1 MEGNATVS
9 SLSVNLSTRFM
20 NTTTMHNSLPYY
32 IAKAIVVLAAV
43 AFVGNAL
50 VLAAIWRN
58 TTLRRTNCYILI
70 AGLALTDLS
79 SGLLAQ
85 PIYASIDL
93 FLLTKS
99 ERPHHIMMGIA
110 NGSLTFVTSLTLL
123 ILTLLAF
130 ERWLHMNCQRTLI
143 TVRRAVII
151 SATLILA
158 SIPGTVFRILNTI
171 KGQHGFIANVISLII
186 LLFCLI
192 VTSVCYI
199 GVFRTIRRHKQQI
212 QANRSSQNFGQPAIN
227 FTKYKKSAL
236 SIFYLLVVFYLS
248 YLPMCIFLLLK
259 VGRLQG
265 VPRDS
270 VFHSL
275 MLLVFLSPS
284 LNPLLYMWRMKDIRN
299 EVTRLIRAFFHNDH

>member
-20 NTTTMHNSLPYY
+20 NNTTMHNSLPHY
-32 IAKAIVVLAAV
+32 IAKAIVVLAVV

-58 TTLRRTNCYILI
+58 TTLRTNCYILI

-85 PIYASIDL
+85 PTYASIDL

-99 ERPHHIMMGIA
+99 ERPHYIMIGIA
-110 NGSLTFVTSLTLL
+110 DGSLTFITSLTLL

-143 TVRRAVII
+143 TARRAVII

-158 SIPGTVFRILNTI
+158 SLPGTVFRILNTI
-171 KGQHGFIANVISLII
+171 KGQHGFTSNVIALIL

-199 GVFRTIRRHKQQI
+199 GVFRTIRRHRQQI

-227 FTKYKKSAL
+227 LTKYKKSAL

-248 YLPMCIFLLLK
+248 YLPMCFFLLLK
-259 VGRLQG
+259 VGRLQR

-284 LNPLLYMWRMKDIRN
+284 LNPLLYMWRMEDIRN
-299 EVTRLIRAFFHNDH
+299 EVTRLIKSFFHKDH

>member
-1 MEGNATVS
+1 
-9 SLSVNLSTRFM
+9 
-20 NTTTMHNSLPYY
+20 MHNSLPYY

-43 AFVGNAL
+43 AFAGNAL

-58 TTLRRTNCYILI
+58 TTLRTNCYILI
-70 AGLALTDLS
+70 AGMALTDLS

-110 NGSLTFVTSLTLL
+110 DASLTFITSLTLL

-143 TVRRAVII
+143 TVRKAVII

-158 SIPGTVFRILNTI
+158 SLPGTVFRILNTI
-171 KGQHGFIANVISLII
+171 KGQHGFTANIIALI
-186 LLFCLI
+186 LLSFCLI

-199 GVFRTIRRHKQQI
+199 GVFRTIRRHSQQI
-212 QANRSSQNFGQPAIN
+212 QANRSSQNFGQSAIN

-236 SIFYLLVVFYLS
+236 SIFYILVVFYLS

-259 VGRLQG
+259 VGMLQR
-265 VPRDS
+265 VTRDS

-284 LNPLLYMWRMKDIRN
+284 LNPLLYMWRMKDIRH
-299 EVTRLIRAFFHNDH
+299 EVKRLIRSLFHKDH

>member
-1 MEGNATVS
+1 MKENANT
-9 SLSVNLSTRFM
+9 SLSVNLSIRFM
-20 NTTTMHNSLPYY
+20 NNTTMYNSLPYY
-32 IAKAIVVLAAV
+32 ISIAIVVFAVV

-58 TTLRRTNCYILI
+58 TTLRTNCYILI
-70 AGLALTDLS
+70 AGMALTDLS

-93 FLLTKS
+93 FHLNKS
-99 ERPHHIMMGIA
+99 ERPPYIMMGIA
-110 NGSLTFVTSLTLL
+110 EGSLTFITSLTLL

-143 TVRRAVII
+143 TARRAVII
-151 SATLILA
+151 FATLMLA
-158 SIPGTVFRILNTI
+158 SIPGTVFRILSTI
-171 KGQHGFIANVISLII
+171 KGQHGFTANVISLIV
-186 LLFCLI
+186 LSFCLI

-199 GVFRTIRRHKQQI
+199 GVFRTIRRHRQQI
-212 QANRSSQNFGQPAIN
+212 QANGSSQNSGQPAIN

-236 SIFYLLVVFYLS
+236 SIFYILVVFYLS
-248 YLPMCIFLLLK
+248 YLPICIFLVFK
-259 VGRLQG
+259 VGRLQR
-265 VPRDS
+265 VTDSTS

-299 EVTRLIRAFFHNDH
+299 EVTRFIRSFFHKDP